1 MTFICSFYVLQF
13 NLIEN
18 DTDVGDTVDVLTRKS
33 PGPQLLHIRTCLK
46 GRINL
51 ENIIIKSNIGKDL
64 KMTYNVFDNY

>member
-1 MTFICSFYVLQF
+1 MIFIFIFTFICSFYVLQF

-46 GRINL
+46 GRITF
-51 ENIIIKSNIGKDL
+51 ENIIIKINPYK
-64 KMTYNVFDNY
+64 KC

>member
-1 MTFICSFYVLQF
+1 MLIFICSFYILQL

-46 GRINL
+46 GRITF
-51 ENIIIKSNIGKDL
+51 ENIIIKNNLSTKI
-64 KMTYNVFDNY
+64 